1 MYYDKHTVKR
11 YKVTYLI
18 IGVILGMTCM
28 WSSVKAYTLTNEI
41 KEYHAIKANV
51 ELTKEATKV
60 KQFVQSNNNKIWNKL
75 ADEMAVSYIQASKK
89 YKVPLEILVGK
100 DMVESQFNIFARSKT
115 GAAGVGQL
123 DHSAWKD
130 VLPQGNPYDPMY
142 NIESCAVVMSH
153 YINKYGLRKG
163 IEMYNVGDGNYA
175 KGVRNK
181 TYVSKVLSAA
191 SEFRYFK
198 GE

>member
-11 YKVTYLI
+11 YKISYLI
-18 IGVILGMTCM
+18 VGVILGMTCM
-28 WSSVKAYTLTNEI
+28 WTSVKAYTLTNEI

-60 KQFVQSNNNKIWNKL
+60 KQFVQSNNNKIWDKL
-75 ADEMAVSYIQASKK
+75 AEEMALTYVQASKK

-100 DMVESQFNIFARSKT
+100 DMVESEFRIFARSKT

-142 NIESCAVVMSH
+142 NIESCAAVMNH
-153 YINKYGLRKG
+153 YIKKYGFRKG

-175 KGVRNK
+175 KGIRNK
-181 TYVSKVLSAA
+181 AYVSKVLSAA
-191 SEFRYFK
+191 SEYRYFK

>member
-18 IGVILGMTCM
+18 IGVLLGMTCM
-28 WSSVKAYTLTNEI
+28 WTSVKAYTLTNEI
-41 KEYHAIKANV
+41 KEYHVIKANV

-60 KQFVQSNNNKIWNKL
+60 KQFVQSNNKKIWDKL
-75 ADEMAVSYIQASKK
+75 ADEMAISYVQASKR

-100 DMVESQFNIFARSKT
+100 DMVESGFNIFAKSKT

-130 VLPQGNPYDPMY
+130 VLPQGNPYDPAY
-142 NIESCAVVMSH
+142 NIESCATVMSH
-153 YINKYGLRKG
+153 YIKKYGFRKG
-163 IEMYNVGDGNYA
+163 IEMYNVGGGNYA
-175 KGVRNK
+175 KGIRNK
-181 TYVSKVLSAA
+181 AYVSKVLSAA

>member
-11 YKVTYLI
+11 YKISYLI
-18 IGVILGMTCM
+18 VGVILGMTCM
-28 WSSVKAYTLTNEI
+28 WTSVKAYTLTNEI

-60 KQFVQSNNNKIWNKL
+60 KQFVQSNNNKIWDKL
-75 ADEMAVSYIQASKK
+75 AEEMALAYVQASKK

-100 DMVESQFNIFARSKT
+100 DVVESQFHIFARSKT

-130 VLPQGNPYDPMY
+130 VLPQGNPYDPTY
-142 NIESCAVVMSH
+142 NIESCAAVMSH
-153 YINKYGLRKG
+153 YIKKYGFRKG

-175 KGVRNK
+175 KGIRNK
-181 TYVSKVLSAA
+181 AYVSKVLSAA
-191 SEFRYFK
+191 SEYRYFK